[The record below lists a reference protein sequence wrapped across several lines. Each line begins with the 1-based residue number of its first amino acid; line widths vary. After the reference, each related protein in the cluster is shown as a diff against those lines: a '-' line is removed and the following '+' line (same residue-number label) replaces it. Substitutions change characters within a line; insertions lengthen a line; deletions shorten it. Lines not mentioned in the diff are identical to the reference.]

1 MLFVEF
7 SLYLASRFIGK
18 FGGFGVCAI
27 GVKEG
32 VERSERVSGSDK
44 YVSDETSIGSF
55 IKIWFALGESL
66 CHPKSEMFCSGW
78 GVERVFSNLFR
89 CRG

>member
-18 FGGFGVCAI
+18 FGGIGVCEI

-32 VERSERVSGSDK
+32 VEGSERVSGSD
-44 YVSDETSIGSF
+44 VSDEYL
-55 IKIWFALGESL
+55 LGHL
-66 CHPKSEMFCSGW
+66 LKWVHLG
-78 GVERVFSNLFR
+78 
-89 CRG
+89 